1 MTNLTVSSLTVC
13 SGVSDLL
20 PLQYSFALMF
30 FTLGLSFFTCV
41 TKRCHEYWNVSAF
54 SHSRPIFVL
63 SFRQGCGSAFIFAD
77 PDPAVLFNADP
88 DPADLFNAD
97 PDPAAFYMRMRIQP
111 NKICFKKYRYRTS
124 ERVEKD
130 KKDCSKVKNHE
141 AGPNFFHFQ
150 IFFLQIQYRTTVGT
164 IPGIK
169 L

>member
-41 TKRCHEYWNVSAF
+41 TKTCHEYWNVSAF

-63 SFRQGCGSAFIFAD
+63 SFRQGCGSAFIF
-77 PDPAVLFNADP
+77 
-88 DPADLFNAD
+88 AD